1 MSSNMDNCENSAA
14 DGVQWSDKRVSP
26 DVCVCFAYIHQKSR
40 MEKRKC
46 VFFSPSS
53 HQTGETDD
61 DVAFELIAGAI
72 RKVTLL
78 TCTTPRNNVSSSI
91 YLSVE
96 S

>member
-1 MSSNMDNCENSAA
+1 
-14 DGVQWSDKRVSP
+14 
-26 DVCVCFAYIHQKSR
+26 
-40 MEKRKC
+40 
-46 VFFSPSS
+46 VFVTLSS